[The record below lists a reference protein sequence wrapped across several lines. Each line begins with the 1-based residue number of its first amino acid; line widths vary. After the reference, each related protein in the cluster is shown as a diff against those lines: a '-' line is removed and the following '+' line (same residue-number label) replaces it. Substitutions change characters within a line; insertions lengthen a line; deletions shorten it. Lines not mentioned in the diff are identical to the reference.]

1 MEAHNLMRTTLSLMS
16 AVILLASSG
25 RPAEPPSGPYQ
36 PTWPSLTQH
45 EIPAWLLEA
54 KLGIYAHWGVY
65 AVPAYASE
73 WYAKLMYDPKDRRGA
88 YEFHRNTYGPQD
100 KFGYKDLI
108 PLFRAEKF
116 DPNEWA
122 ELIRQSG
129 AKYAGIA
136 VVHHDGFGLWHSRV
150 YRWNASV
157 MGPKR
162 DLYGEL
168 VQALRTRGLKIIATE
183 HHMRTFNWYLPAD
196 EQLREQQRKAGFD
209 LYDPRYAD
217 LYWNQFTSTKAEF
230 IQQWRRKL
238 LEVIDNYRPDVL
250 WFDGGDYT
258 SPEVAEPVLASL
270 AYYYNQAAARGAT
283 VEVLNKFAG
292 TRKFNFPE
300 AFGMLTFE
308 AGRDRPDLVPRPWI
322 DDHSIAE
329 QGWGYLR
336 DQKIH
341 PPREILL
348 GFIDRV
354 SRGGGLLLS
363 LAPMADGV
371 IPDNQKLVLRE
382 IGEWLKVNG
391 EAIYGSRTWRVQTEG
406 STSKLIYLRDGH
418 RRWRFEACNSED
430 IRFTRKGSTL
440 YAIALGW
447 PDDNKLKI
455 KTLKAGADLGFGG
468 IAAIRLLGSR
478 QPVKWARTP
487 EALVVELP
495 SERPCRHAYTL
506 KIEVKGKLE

>member
-1 MEAHNLMRTTLSLMS
+1 MNEMRTPLTLLF
-16 AVILLASSG
+16 AAILFSRCGLAADSQ
-25 RPAEPPSGPYQ
+25 SGPYQ
-36 PTWPSLTQH
+36 PTWQSLRQH
-45 EIPAWLLEA
+45 ENPAWLLDA
-54 KLGIYAHWGVY
+54 KFGVYAHWGVY
-65 AVPAYASE
+65 SVPAYASE
-73 WYAKLMYDPKDRRGA
+73 WYGKLMYDPKDPRGA
-88 YEFHRNTYGPQD
+88 YEFHRNTYGTQD

-116 DPNEWA
+116 DPDEWA

-136 VVHHDGFGLWHSRV
+136 VVHHDGFGLWHSKV
-150 YRWNASV
+150 YRWNAGA
-157 MGPKR
+157 MGPRR
-162 DLYGEL
+162 DLYGDL
-168 VQALRTRGLKIIATE
+168 VKALRARGLKIVATE
-183 HHMRTFNWYLPAD
+183 HHMRTFNWYLPGD
-196 EQLREQQRKAGFD
+196 QTLRDQQKKAGFD

-217 LYWNQFTSTKAEF
+217 LYWNQFTSTKEEF
-230 IQQWRRKL
+230 IKQWKRKL

-258 SPEVAEPVLASL
+258 SPDVANSVLSSL
-270 AYYYNQAAARGAT
+270 SHYYNQAAARDTA

-300 AFGMLTFE
+300 EFGILTFE

-322 DDHSIAE
+322 DDQSIAE

-336 DQKIH
+336 AQKIH
-341 PPREILL
+341 NPREILL

-382 IGEWLKVNG
+382 MGEWLRFNG
-391 EAIYGSRTWRVQTEG
+391 EAIYGTRTWAVQTEG
-406 STSKLIYLRDGH
+406 STAKLLYQRDGH
-418 RRWRFEACNSED
+418 KRWRFQRCDSED
-430 IRFTRKGSTL
+430 IRFTRKGNSL

-447 PDDNKLKI
+447 PDDGRLKI
-455 KTLKAGADLGFGG
+455 KTLKAGTKIGSGG
-468 IAAIRLLGSR
+468 IASIRLLGSK
-478 QPVKWARTP
+478 QAVKWFQTP
-487 EALVVELP
+487 EALVVDLP
-495 SERPCRHAYTL
+495 SQKPCKHAYTL
-506 KIEVKGKLE
+506 KIEVKGKLG